1 MVKRKVGKKWQVKGV
16 RGTWLKK
23 KYSTKSAA
31 VAKEKTVARRKSR
44 VRHTRRRS

>member
-23 KYSTKSAA
+23 KYTSKSKAE
-31 VAKEKTVARRKSR
+31 AKERTVSRRKSR
-44 VRHTRRRS
+44 VRHTRRK